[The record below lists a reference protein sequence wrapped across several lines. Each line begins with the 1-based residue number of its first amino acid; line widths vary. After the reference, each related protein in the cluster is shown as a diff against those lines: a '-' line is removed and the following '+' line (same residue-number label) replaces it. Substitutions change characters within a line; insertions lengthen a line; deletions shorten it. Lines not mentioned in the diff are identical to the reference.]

1 MPGGGW
7 SEAVKRLPHRE
18 LPPIPHF
25 RAIVG
30 GDPYPWQRRFFGDL
44 VEGALPEAVDI
55 PTGMGKTACVLLAVL
70 ARLTH
75 PELPRRIVYIVDRRT
90 LVDQTASCLRSW
102 IDRIGAVPEL
112 VRASD
117 ACAAF
122 PGHRPVG
129 LGVLRGGLAD
139 DGGWRVDPARP
150 TVIVGTVDMVG
161 SRLLFRGY
169 GAGRSRQAMDAG
181 LVGHDTLIMLDEA
194 HLAPVM
200 AELLRALARLEDRP
214 EFRVVTLSATRV
226 AECAR
231 VVTLEADDLEDERVR
246 RRLDAPKTACFRAV
260 AKDAA
265 RIGAMCEAASAY
277 RTGAIAVCVERV
289 ADARGIAVRL
299 ARVHGAER
307 VAVLTG
313 TLRGLERSALVG
325 GAVWRRF
332 LPDRE
337 RTRAL
342 PSVYLVMT
350 SAGEVGVDIDAD
362 HAVLDLAPLDSMI
375 QRAGRVNRAGM
386 GSATVTVVHEALDSA
401 PVARPET
408 VAGRLRAARHETL
421 GVLRSLADLSPETLR
436 HADQA
441 TLSRCSVSRVTNA
454 RVDPV
459 VIEAYAMTSADL
471 VRPPVEVY
479 LRGIAE
485 EPAIPETWLAWR
497 RDVADLV
504 RAGPEAAEAALSF
517 YRPRAAELARV
528 PVGEAKK
535 IVEEALRRQEGRG
548 LPLVVV
554 RADGEVHATRV
565 HAAAELPSLA
575 YATLV
580 LPCTAGGLAESGLPG
595 AAASD
600 AVGDVGDTPDRIRYV
615 AAGDEAAA
623 GLELPAWAGD
633 AVELRIEIPDDEDGG
648 EERMWV
654 YTLRRPGPD
663 LATGAGEMTWVGGSP
678 QTLEEHGRRV
688 GQAIRRI
695 GEALGLPR
703 RLVEALVL
711 AGEWHDA
718 GKSRRVWQLAAGVP
732 ADGPALAK
740 SRKGRFRSGWLGGYR
755 HEFGSVADAERSLPA
770 DIPHRDLILHLI
782 AAHHGWARPG
792 FSRPQQWDPEA
803 SPAENRA
810 LAARIADRYAR
821 LSAEHG
827 PWRLA
832 WFEALVKA
840 ADAWVSRGR
849 SA

>member
-1 MPGGGW
+1 M
-7 SEAVKRLPHRE
+7 KRLPHRE

-350 SAGEVGVDIDAD
+350 SAGEVGMDIDAD

-528 PVGEAKK
+528 PVTAAKQ
-535 IVEEALRRQEGRG
+535 IVEETIRREEGRG
-548 LPLVVV
+548 LRAGRGPGRRGRTRRAGPRRRGAAV
-554 RADGEVHATRV
+554 RGVRDGAP
-565 HAAAELPSLA
+565 AAW
-575 YATLV
+575 TV
-580 LPCTAGGLAESGLPG
+580 GGLAESGLPD

-600 AVGDVGDTPDRIRYV
+600 AVVDVGDTPDRIRYV
-615 AAGDEAAA
+615 AAEPGDEATA

-663 LATGAGEMTWVGGSP
+663 LATGAGEMTWVGGST

-695 GEALGLPR
+695 GEALGLHGPTR
-703 RLVEALVL
+703 RGSGARRPSGTTR
-711 AGEWHDA
+711 ASRG
-718 GKSRRVWQLAAGVP
+718 GCGSSRRVFRPMGRR
-732 ADGPALAK
+732 
-740 SRKGRFRSGWLGGYR
+740 SR
-755 HEFGSVADAERSLPA
+755 
-770 DIPHRDLILHLI
+770 
-782 AAHHGWARPG
+782 
-792 FSRPQQWDPEA
+792 
-803 SPAENRA
+803 
-810 LAARIADRYAR
+810 
-821 LSAEHG
+821 
-827 PWRLA
+827 
-832 WFEALVKA
+832 
-840 ADAWVSRGR
+840 SRGR
-849 SA
+849 VGSGPGGSAGTGMNSGP

>member
-1 MPGGGW
+1 MTMTRGLSRPVSGFQ
-7 SEAVKRLPHRE
+7 PE

-44 VEGALPEAVDI
+44 VEGAPPEAVDI

-70 ARLTH
+70 ARLAH

-200 AELLRALARLEDRP
+200 AELLRALARLEDCP

-260 AKDAA
+260 AKEAA
-265 RIGAMCEAASAY
+265 RIGAMCDAASAY
-277 RTGAIAVCVERV
+277 RTGAIAVYVERV
-289 ADARGIAVRL
+289 ADARGIAARL

-350 SAGEVGVDIDAD
+350 SAGEVGLDIDAD

-401 PVARPET
+401 PVARPGT
-408 VAGRLRAARHETL
+408 VAGRLRAARRETL

-436 HADQA
+436 HVDQA
-441 TLSRCSVSRVTNA
+441 TVDRCSVSRVTNA

-459 VIEAYAMTSADL
+459 VVEAYALTSADL

-479 LRGIAE
+479 LRGVSE
-485 EPAIPETWLAWR
+485 EPEVPETWLAWR

-517 YRPRAAELARV
+517 FPPRAAELARV
-528 PVGEAKK
+528 PVTAAKQ
-535 IVEEALRRQEGRG
+535 IVEETIRREEGRG
-548 LPLVVV
+548 LALVVV
-554 RADGEVHATRV
+554 RADGDV
-565 HAAAELPSLA
+565 HAARVHDAPELPSVA
-575 YATLV
+575 YATV
-580 LPCTAGGLAESGLPG
+580 LLPPGVGGLAESGLPD

-600 AVGDVGDTPDRIRYV
+600 AVVDVGDTPDRIRYV
-615 AAGDEAAA
+615 AAEPGDEATA
-623 GLELPAWAGD
+623 GLELPAWVGD
-633 AVELRIEIPDDEDGG
+633 AVELRIEIPGDEDDG
-648 EERMWV
+648 EECTWV
-654 YTLRRPGPD
+654 YVRRRAGAD
-663 LATGAGEMTWVGGSP
+663 LATGAGEVTWLGGAT

-695 GEALGLPR
+695 GEALGSRAPSSRHLSSPASGMTWASR
-703 RLVEALVL
+703 
-711 AGEWHDA
+711 G
-718 GKSRRVWQLAAGVP
+718 GCGGSRRASRRAVPRSRSRGGVGS
-732 ADGPALAK
+732 GPVGSEATGTN
-740 SRKGRFRSGWLGGYR
+740 SPPSPMRSG
-755 HEFGSVADAERSLPA
+755 
-770 DIPHRDLILHLI
+770 
-782 AAHHGWARPG
+782 
-792 FSRPQQWDPEA
+792 A
-803 SPAENRA
+803 SPRA
-810 LAARIADRYAR
+810 PRTAN
-821 LSAEHG
+821 S
-827 PWRLA
+827 
-832 WFEALVKA
+832 
-840 ADAWVSRGR
+840 SCT
-849 SA
+849 